1 MAELLTKRAG
11 FWHFVRRV
19 PKAFADLD
27 RRGVV
32 RQSTKIRI
40 VDDPRGARAT
50 AIAKA
55 MDASLEAYWRGL
67 SSGRVGEAQAGYA
80 AARAR
85 ARRLGFDYVSAGE
98 LSSRPLDEI
107 VARLEAVMGG
117 RRGADNDADVA
128 ALLGGADRPAFLLSG
143 LFDAF
148 RRLQAAS
155 IADLSKDQVRKWAN
169 PKKRAIANLMTVVGD
184 RQIDRIS
191 RSDAI
196 DFRTWWS
203 DRVVHEDLQ
212 VDTANKDFGALS
224 AMLACLDETYL
235 LGLEPVFKGL
245 RIAGG
250 GAGQRTA
257 FLPEFVRE
265 QILAPG
271 RLDGLNEDARLIVY
285 LMAET
290 GLRLSEA
297 VNLTSKTIRL
307 NDRVP
312 HVIVAPE
319 GRRMKTSHSA
329 REIPLVGIALEA
341 MKRRPTG
348 FRRYRDKGGTL
359 SAVVNKFFGEN
370 KLRPTD
376 NHSLYSLRHTF
387 EDRLTAVNAPD
398 KVIAVLM
405 GHKHQRPKYGLGPTL
420 ELKREWLAKIAFPV
434 RALA

>member
-1 MAELLTKRAG
+1 MADFLTKRAG

-19 PKAFADLD
+19 PSAFSDLD

-40 VDDPRGARAT
+40 VDDPRGVRAATVARAL
-50 AIAKA
+50 
-55 MDASLEAYWRGL
+55 DASLEAYWRGL
-67 SSGRVGEAQAGYA
+67 SSGRVVDAQAGYA

-85 ARRLGFDYVSAGE
+85 ARRLGFDYIPAGE
-98 LSSRPLDEI
+98 LSTRPLDEI
-107 VARLEAVMGG
+107 VSRLEAVMGG
-117 RRGADNDADVA
+117 RSAADSGADVA
-128 ALLGGADRPAFLLSG
+128 ALLGGADRPAFLLSE

-148 RRLQAAS
+148 RRLQSAT
-155 IADLSKDQVRKWAN
+155 IADLSPDQLRKWAN
-169 PKKRAIANLMTVVGD
+169 PKKRAVANLMTVVGD
-184 RQIDRIS
+184 KQIDRIS

-203 DRVVHEDLQ
+203 DRIVHEDLQ
-212 VDTANKDFGALS
+212 IDTANKDFGALS
-224 AMLACLDETYL
+224 AMLTCLDETYL
-235 LGLEPVFKGL
+235 IGMEPVFKGL

-250 GAGQRTA
+250 ATGQRTA
-257 FLPEFVRE
+257 FIPDFVRE

-285 LMAET
+285 LIAET

-307 NDRVP
+307 NGPVP
-312 HVIVAPE
+312 YVIVAPE
-319 GRRMKTSHSA
+319 GRRMKTQHSA

-341 MKRRPTG
+341 MRRRPTG
-348 FRRYRDKGGTL
+348 FKRYRDKGGTL

-370 KLRPTD
+370 GLRPTPG
-376 NHSLYSLRHTF
+376 HSLYSLRHTF
-387 EDRLTAVNAPD
+387 EDRLTAINAPD
-398 KVIAVLM
+398 KVIAVMM

-420 ELKREWLAKIAFPV
+420 ELKREWLEQIAFPV
-434 RALA
+434 RAL